1 MATIDLNSED
11 IEAIAK
17 RTVELLLVEVEH
29 ADSTPAGWM
38 DSRMAAEYAATTMQS
53 IHKATAERSIRF
65 AQNGERGRVL
75 RQWGRTSGAAMPIA
89 PFPVRH
95 QCPQSAELCATGSKG
110 REGR

>member
-1 MATIDLNSED
+1 MATIDLSSED

-65 AQNGERGRVL
+65 AQNGERGRVY
-75 RQWGRTSGAAMPIA
+75 
-89 PFPVRH
+89 FK
-95 QCPQSAELCATGSKG
+95 AEWLDDW
-110 REGR
+110 REGREPDWGTS